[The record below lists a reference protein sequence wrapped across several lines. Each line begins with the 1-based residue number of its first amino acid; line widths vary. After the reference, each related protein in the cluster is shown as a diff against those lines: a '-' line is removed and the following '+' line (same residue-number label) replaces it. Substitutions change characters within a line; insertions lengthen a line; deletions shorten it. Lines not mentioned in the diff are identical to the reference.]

1 MFRTTLPIAFLL
13 LAASATAA
21 HAKDAKDRSQP
32 LTDCVDLSSEYQV
45 ARFGSQYLM
54 VKDGDAHYRIGFG
67 GSGCSAIA
75 LSANVKIVTDGKDN
89 QLCPVDS
96 KVKTKRDSCN
106 AREVLRIDG
115 IEYEKY
121 ARRQR

>member
-1 MFRTTLPIAFLL
+1 MFRTRFPIAFIL
-13 LAASATAA
+13 LAACATVA
-21 HAKDAKDRSQP
+21 HAKDRSQP
-32 LTDCVDLSSEYQV
+32 LNDCVELSPDYQV

-54 VKDGDAHYRIGFG
+54 VKDGDAYYRIGFG
-67 GSGCSAIA
+67 GSGCSAIT
-75 LSANVKIVTDGKDN
+75 LSSSVKIVADGKDN
-89 QLCPVDS
+89 RLCPAAS

-106 AREVLRIDG
+106 AREVLRIDE

>member
-1 MFRTTLPIAFLL
+1 MSRSRSAAAFVL
-13 LAASATAA
+13 LAVFATAA
-21 HAKDAKDRSQP
+21 YAKDRGQP
-32 LTDCVDLSSEYQV
+32 LADCVVLSPDYQV

-54 VKDGDAHYRIGFG
+54 VKDGDAYYRIGFG

-75 LSANVKIVTDGKDN
+75 LSANVKIVTAGQSN
-89 QLCPVDS
+89 QLCPTAS

-106 AREVLRIDG
+106 AGEVMRIDQ

-121 ARRQR
+121 TRRQH

>member
-1 MFRTTLPIAFLL
+1 MFTPRFPIAFIL
-13 LAASATAA
+13 LAACATAA
-21 HAKDAKDRSQP
+21 HAKDRSQP
-32 LTDCVDLSSEYQV
+32 LPDCVELSSDYQV

-67 GSGCSAIA
+67 GSGCSAIT
-75 LSANVKIVTDGKDN
+75 LSSSVEIATDGKN
-89 QLCPVDS
+89 NWLCPVAS
-96 KVKTKRDSCN
+96 KVKTKRDSCD
-106 AREVLRIDG
+106 ARGVLRVDE